1 MENLRNKYYEW
12 IVSKSYFDSYSHEFK
27 SKTTEDKLR
36 NLALYL
42 NDGGDLHFA
51 INSYKSDRSEN
62 TLSSL
67 TNTILF
73 YIEYI
78 RTGETNDKLSMLL
91 EKYLSEYQLISLLAA
106 ELKARLVLEFESS
119 DDYSVIKKIYKIDI
133 GGYVIEKYLNQ
144 DQLTKKEQ
152 LISIFKGDLRND
164 FDLGDFNENIPD

>member
-106 ELKARLVLEFESS
+106 ELKGTFGIRV
-119 DDYSVIKKIYKIDI
+119 
-133 GGYVIEKYLNQ
+133 
-144 DQLTKKEQ
+144 
-152 LISIFKGDLRND
+152 
-164 FDLGDFNENIPD
+164 